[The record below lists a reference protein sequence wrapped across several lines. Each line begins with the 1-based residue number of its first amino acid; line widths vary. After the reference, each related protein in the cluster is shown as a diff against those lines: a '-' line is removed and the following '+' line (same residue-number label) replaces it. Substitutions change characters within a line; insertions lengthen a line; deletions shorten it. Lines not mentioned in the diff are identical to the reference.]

1 MQAPGGG
8 EIRLRVAGVVRALEN
23 RGRVAYVRDAPL
35 LAADPGLTPTLAVR
49 LTAGADRAKVAAGL
63 AALGAPA
70 ARVGGATTS
79 NAQFLG
85 ILASVLRGVGL
96 AIGLVCLYSLVQALA
111 ITARER
117 RGAVALLRA
126 AGGDRA
132 TIGLVLAGAALAVSV
147 PAALAAAVLERL
159 VLGPLVGSF
168 AAGFASL
175 ELAPST
181 AQILLVVA
189 GLLALAA
196 AATAVVARRVM
207 REPIVAGLRE
217 E

>member
-1 MQAPGGG
+1 M
-8 EIRLRVAGVVRALEN
+8 
-23 RGRVAYVRDAPL
+23 
-35 LAADPGLTPTLAVR
+35 
-49 LTAGADRAKVAAGL
+49 
-63 AALGAPA
+63 
-70 ARVGGATTS
+70 
-79 NAQFLG
+79 
-85 ILASVLRGVGL
+85 LRGVGL
-96 AIGLVCLYSLVQALA
+96 AIGLVCLYALVQALA

-126 AGGDRA
+126 TGGDRA
-132 TIGLVLAGAALAVSV
+132 TVALVLAGAALAVAV
-147 PAALAAAVLERL
+147 PAALAAAVLERV

-175 ELAPST
+175 ELVPT
-181 AQILLVVA
+181 LAQVLLVVA

-207 REPIVAGLRE
+207 REPIVTGLRE